1 MQRSPCI
8 GRTFFNLLNPRPKVK
23 PKLHPGALLG
33 CERIKEGPAEIMAS
47 ADGIY
52 ISEIF
57 RYRNGDP

>member
-1 MQRSPCI
+1 
-8 GRTFFNLLNPRPKVK
+8 
-23 PKLHPGALLG
+23 LHPGALLG
-33 CERIKEGPAEIMAS
+33 GGWIKEGPAEIMAA